1 MWEQHWELPA
11 DIGAGL
17 PTSYFQLAGKCKQS
31 WEVKLILTLTEIVL
45 IKEVWHID
53 VHLSVHTDPV

>member
-17 PTSYFQLAGKCKQS
+17 PTSYFQLALPQAGKAHPNS
-31 WEVKLILTLTEIVL
+31 
-45 IKEVWHID
+45 D
-53 VHLSVHTDPV
+53 